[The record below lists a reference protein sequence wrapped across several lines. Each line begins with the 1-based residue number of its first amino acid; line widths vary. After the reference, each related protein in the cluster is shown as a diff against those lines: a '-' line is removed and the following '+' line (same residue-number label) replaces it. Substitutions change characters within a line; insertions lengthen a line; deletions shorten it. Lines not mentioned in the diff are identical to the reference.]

1 MIYIA
6 YADNDSLLAWGAFI
20 NTMTSNGLSDII
32 LTAVVLTIFVF
43 GFIFGLFEIGRLPGI
58 TLLGVIG
65 GLAVGIRVVL
75 MREDLLVP
83 IFIVDWVLVALF
95 GFIGLVLVIFKQRA
109 GIVSFSSSSSS
120 VVLTDVYSRLSAL
133 LLP

>member
-1 MIYIA
+1 MIHIT

-32 LTAVVLTIFVF
+32 LTAVVLAIFVF

-58 TLLGVIG
+58 TLLGIIG
-65 GLAVGIRVVL
+65 GLAVGIRVIL
-75 MREDLLVP
+75 MKEDLLVP

-95 GFIGLVLVIFKQRA
+95 GVIGLVLVIFKQRV
-109 GIVSFSSSSSS
+109 GIVSFSSNSFFGSSH
-120 VVLTDVYSRLSAL
+120 
-133 LLP
+133 